1 MGHKGQYWHH
11 RCSSSHNSL
20 RDIQIHPS
28 TQPSN
33 HSSTPRF
40 CSAAQLQF
48 PIAFQPARTIYIGMY
63 MLLFQQCIKHSLNS
77 IISLNSV
84 DSVSCVQTGSFL
96 VKHDINLAS
105 EADIQMAKNDNFGAY
120 LAVLGQK
127 S

>member
-11 RCSSSHNSL
+11 RCSSSHDSL

-33 HSSTPRF
+33 

-48 PIAFQPARTIYIGMY
+48 PIAFQPALTIYIGMY
-63 MLLFQQCIKHSLNS
+63 MLLFQQCIKHILNSLN
-77 IISLNSV
+77 SLNSV

-96 VKHDINLAS
+96 VNNGNNLAS
-105 EADIQMAKNDNFGAY
+105 EADI
-120 LAVLGQK
+120 
-127 S
+127 